1 MRRPIYG
8 QPHKLRGEEIQEKG
22 SRLLYSPFLVPGA
35 GVEPARVA
43 PLVFETSASTDS
55 AIRASFADANL
66 ANLFGFRNFTAEFF
80 TRQNIPKYFL
90 RFFVTKLYTDTSH
103 YYTTLY
109 NHFILQPFAHAKL
122 EINFIT

>member
-1 MRRPIYG
+1 MRI
-8 QPHKLRGEEIQEKG
+8 LN
-22 SRLLYSPFLVPGA
+22 SVPGA

-80 TRQNIPKYFL
+80 APQNNTKYFL

-103 YYTTLY
+103 YYTTVCSCRIRNQFY
-109 NHFILQPFAHAKL
+109 HMILNV
-122 EINFIT
+122 I